1 MVLSDFQSRRAKR
14 NGTKRIEWKG
24 NGNEIGIGN
33 LFRINSDNN
42 TIRTMKKTKSEQ
54 CERAAQSKRAKPENR
69 AFKVLSER
77 LSLSPR
83 KATTT
88 TSTDSD
94 SDTFKIVCHRSLLKF
109 RFCLYSCFASVLFL
123 FRLLFWF
130 FYNANVGRI
139 VRHFVLLVKHVFQQA
154 KINGTNIS
162 ETATIP

>member
-33 LFRINSDNN
+33 FFRINSDNN
-42 TIRTMKKTKSEQ
+42 TIRTIGKTKSEQ

-130 FYNANVGRI
+130 FYNANDGRI
-139 VRHFVLLVKHVFQQA
+139 VRHFVLLVKHVFQEA
-154 KINGTNIS
+154 EINGTNIS
-162 ETATIP
+162 ETAKIP